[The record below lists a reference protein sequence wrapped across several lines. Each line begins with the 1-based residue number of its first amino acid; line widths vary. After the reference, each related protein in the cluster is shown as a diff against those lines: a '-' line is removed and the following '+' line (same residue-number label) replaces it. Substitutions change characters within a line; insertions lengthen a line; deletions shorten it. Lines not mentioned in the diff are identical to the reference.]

1 MFSLY
6 LFSAIVGGGLLA
18 FTLGGHGDAH
28 GHDFGGGHA
37 AGHDVGHDHNPFKFL
52 SLRTLTYFLFVFGGV
67 GAVLTYFWQGAG
79 PLVLLLAVASG
90 LGIGTLASAAFEY
103 LRKTGSGDRQDDDSF
118 VGLTGRITLP
128 IAKGGLGKVLVQ
140 RGDRSFELLA
150 QPLDSSTAPSTWK
163 AVVVV
168 EMSKGTAIVSP
179 VDESTLQ

>member
-6 LFSAIVGGGLLA
+6 LFSAIVGGGLLV
-18 FTLGGHGDAH
+18 FSLGGGDAH

-37 AGHDVGHDHNPFKFL
+37 GHDTGHDSNAFKFL
-52 SLRTLTYFLFVFGGV
+52 SLRTLTYFLAVFGGV
-67 GAVLTYFWQGAG
+67 GAVLTYFWKGSGLLAF
-79 PLVLLLAVASG
+79 LLAVVSG
-90 LGIGTLASAAFEY
+90 VAVGALASVTFEY
-103 LRKTGSGDRQDDDSF
+103 LRKTGSGDRQTDDSF

-168 EMSKGTAIVSP
+168 EMNKGTAVVSP
-179 VDESTLQ
+179 VDEGTLQ